1 MSHSPRRRPD
11 ARLILLL
18 GALAACG
25 PLATDMYLP
34 SLPAI
39 ARSFGVSASAAA
51 STLTSF
57 MAGFSIGMLLYG
69 PVSDA
74 YGRRPVLLGGI
85 ALFTVASIGCW
96 FSFSVGQLVIVR
108 FLQALGAGAASVLA
122 RAIARE

>member
-11 ARLILLL
+11 GRLILLL

-39 ARSFGVSASAAA
+39 AQSFGVSAAAAA

-74 YGRRPVLLGGI
+74 
-85 ALFTVASIGCW
+85 
-96 FSFSVGQLVIVR
+96 
-108 FLQALGAGAASVLA
+108 
-122 RAIARE
+122 